1 MLCTV
6 SASDT
11 FLSEMPD
18 LPNLVATANN
28 GASAIDNSVR
38 YDWCVGVSET
48 LLDKMPGGMVA

>member
-1 MLCTV
+1 
-6 SASDT
+6 
-11 FLSEMPD
+11 MPD